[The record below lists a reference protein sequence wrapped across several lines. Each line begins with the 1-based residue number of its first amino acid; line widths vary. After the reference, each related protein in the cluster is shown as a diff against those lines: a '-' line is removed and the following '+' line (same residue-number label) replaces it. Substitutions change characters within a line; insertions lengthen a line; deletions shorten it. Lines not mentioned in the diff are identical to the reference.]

1 MRNPWKKGFS
11 LVELMVVVAIIGV
24 LAAVA
29 IPTYDHFIYEAKTS
43 EAREKLSTLSHG
55 AASYFHAEHSYGLL
69 IKSRNLYP
77 GCQTEGTSAQNCT
90 NTLTCETLPLQPGQK
105 YTPDSDVWET
115 IPWTRLGF
123 QISGPHY
130 YCYGYTSNITS
141 GSSTF
146 DASATASLSSNDDH
160 TNVDGNTVN
169 GDSQFTVKGDEN
181 GRIQPIL
188 KKL

>member
-77 GCQTEGTSAQNCT
+77 GCQAEGTRATNCT
-90 NTLTCETLPLQPGQK
+90 NELTCGNLLLEPGQK
-105 YTPDSDVWET
+105 YTPNSAVWT
-115 IPWTRLGF
+115 TVPWTRLGF

-130 YCYGYTSNITS
+130 YCYGYTSIITA
-141 GSSTF
+141 GRSTF
-146 DASATASLSSNDDH
+146 DASATASLSSKDEH
-160 TNVDGNTVN
+160 TNVDGQTVN
-169 GDSQFTVKGDEN
+169 GDSQFTVHGDEN
-181 GRIQPIL
+181 GRILPIL